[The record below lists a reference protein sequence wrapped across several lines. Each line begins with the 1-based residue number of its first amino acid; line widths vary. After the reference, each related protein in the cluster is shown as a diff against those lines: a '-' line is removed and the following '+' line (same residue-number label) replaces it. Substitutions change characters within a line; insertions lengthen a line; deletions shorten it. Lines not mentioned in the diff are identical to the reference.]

1 MKPFKQLRPRR
12 LLFKISACIL
22 NNKTCSTVRELE
34 YNLKNVENIESL
46 RRVGFEF
53 SEKRKIFIFDEA
65 KDYLSKDKS
74 DTKEEALEK
83 QKLIT
88 SVGNHIRRNARFL
101 STPIIVAAQVQN
113 ENDLDISL
121 KSFHLRMASHT
132 NEALSKLIS
141 GSNLLTDPSF
151 RAGKFFLRTQK
162 KDHILRVTY

>member
-1 MKPFKQLRPRR
+1 M
-12 LLFKISACIL
+12 
-22 NNKTCSTVRELE
+22 NNAETDEVDIIETKSFYIRE
-34 YNLKNVENIESL
+34 
-46 RRVGFEF
+46 
-53 SEKRKIFIFDEA
+53 
-65 KDYLSKDKS
+65 
-74 DTKEEALEK
+74 
-83 QKLIT
+83 
-88 SVGNHIRRNARFL
+88 GNHFKNIRFL
-101 STPIIVAAQVQN
+101 TRSEDDGSIIVAAQVQN